1 MMGTPKG
8 TAFTLNSSSPKL
20 TFFTD
25 GELRSEQERGWGG
38 GGRSGHTRRSQAGID
53 ALLVTPGFRE
63 S

>member
-38 GGRSGHTRRSQAGID
+38 GGGAGI
-53 ALLVTPGFRE
+53 LGGHRQG
-63 S
+63 

>member
-38 GGRSGHTRRSQAGID
+38 GGAGI
-53 ALLVTPGFRE
+53 LGGHRQG
-63 S
+63 